1 MAQELAN
8 TKKRIQSVN
17 STLKITKAMELV
29 ANAKLKRWKNK
40 MENITQYLLEMSDI
54 ISTCAGSYDPFN
66 MSIDELKKY
75 KNTSSKLYIVVT
87 SSLGLCGGYNYN
99 VFKFLNNKI
108 KPEDK
113 VIILG
118 TKGLIKYSHTD
129 LNLDEDYVP
138 LLDKF
143 DSYASRNLIDK
154 IINEYKTGKYKE
166 VRLIATEYK
175 NSLTFIPN
183 DIKILPFEN
192 KNNTTINDNI
202 IFDPNKEEV
211 LSLLIPKYL
220 DVLMYGKLTEA
231 IVCEHASR
239 RNAMDTATD
248 NGEEL
253 SQKLMLEYN
262 KARQQAITQEITEIS
277 SAANN

>member
-66 MSIDELKKY
+66 ISIDELKKY

-118 TKGLIKYSHTD
+118 TKGFIKYSHTD
-129 LNLDEDYVP
+129 LNLDEDYVS

-143 DSYASRNLIDK
+143 DSYVSRNLIDK

-192 KNNTTINDNI
+192 KNNTINDNI

-248 NGEEL
+248 NGKEL

>member
-129 LNLDEDYVP
+129 LNLDEDYVS

-154 IINEYKTGKYKE
+154 IINEYKTGKYNE

-192 KNNTTINDNI
+192 KNNTINDNI

-248 NGEEL
+248 NGKEL